1 MNNNT
6 LFKKVND
13 IFLEHLLLKSM
24 EMLAISITV
33 ANTELA
39 VTQKTRKNT
48 TNNFANFQIV
58 LWNFIH
64 C

>member
-1 MNNNT
+1 VNNNT